1 MDGDDT
7 LNNLND
13 SSKSRTACSAVERVV
28 VFDVRAHGLFVLSSF
43 LLVTGGLQSLA
54 EASFFLLV
62 ETGLDPVT

>member
-28 VFDVRAHGLFVLSSF
+28 VFAVRAHGLFVLSS
-43 LLVTGGLQSLA
+43 LLVTGGLQCLA